1 MNCLPVTPQFYKTT
15 SHSPKIRKSPC
26 LVGHALACPS
36 LVGHALA
43 CPSSARSRPARSG
56 TIHVVR
62 SSVSYPK
69 QGLSH
74 GKIAQHFFHGG
85 VWIEPAPKRQVLRP
99 AER

>member
-15 SHSPKIRKSPC
+15 SYSPKIRKSPC

-36 LVGHALA
+36 
-43 CPSSARSRPARSG
+43 SARSRPARSE

-69 QGLSH
+69 QGLAH
-74 GKIAQHFFHGG
+74 GKIAQHFFHGRIG
-85 VWIEPAPKRQVLRP
+85 IEPAPKRQVLRP
-99 AER
+99 AERGPSGRDA